1 MLVVYSLMELNQ
13 VNMRDWESRW
23 DKEAGQHARCAYI
36 GYHDPLLATQAWEHV
51 GWAHAGMD
59 RAPTTHPQGR
69 KTACDSEDN
78 E

>member
-1 MLVVYSLMELNQ
+1 MLVVYGLMELNQ
-13 VNMRDWESRW
+13 VNMRDWESRRG
-23 DKEAGQHARCAYI
+23 KGAGQHARCACI

-51 GWAHAGMD
+51 GWGRAGMD
-59 RAPTTHPQGR
+59 RAPTTHHQGR